1 MHFARRGKCCGWR
14 HDRKSERGAVARNAS
29 RSVRTC
35 IPPLGLMFCKSTVEM
50 TPKKKSERPVTG
62 RSLRIAVFSAARWGE
77 PLN

>member
-1 MHFARRGKCCGWR
+1 
-14 HDRKSERGAVARNAS
+14 
-29 RSVRTC
+29 
-35 IPPLGLMFCKSTVEM
+35 MFCKPTVEM

>member
-1 MHFARRGKCCGWR
+1 M
-14 HDRKSERGAVARNAS
+14 ARNAS
-29 RSVRTC
+29 RTVPAC
-35 IPPLGLMFCKSTVEM
+35 IPPLGLMFCEATTEM